1 MKKYIHIP
9 VLLIL
14 ASILMVSCD
23 GFLDAGSERYTF
35 EEEYGVNSDHDS
47 LYSMAGIFYN
57 LQKLGDRYVLL
68 GELRGDLMQTEDDA
82 SAYLKQINEF
92 TVTKDNPYASTKE
105 YYAVINNCNY
115 TIKNVDTSRVYNGYD
130 KKMYRLMASAK
141 SIRAWTY
148 LQLALNYGS
157 VNYIV
162 DPILSAED
170 AEKEYQKLDI
180 DGLADALIEDLLP
193 FKDIPTLNLGSFA
206 SFETKLSIFPI
217 KFLLGDLYLLKKD
230 YLNAAKMYH
239 ELMYDN
245 SLIISDSYKNVVTF
259 TNNAPS
265 GYEYRWY
272 NVLSPG
278 SREIISAIASSPDY
292 GNPFTIDSLSYHFM
306 VGPTQIIMDK
316 WENAIYYQTDLQ
328 LATSDMRGVCSYNSL
343 INTAKGLTA
352 AMYSY
357 INPKKPIIAKYLGYN
372 TDTEKRIVIYRNSL
386 LYLRYAEAINRLGYP
401 ETAYA
406 ILTTGL
412 NQTNVR
418 KAKIAKEIGT
428 TGGGTAPEYL
438 DFSDY
443 RYTGS
448 IGTMMRG
455 LGNTNIDSTYYN
467 FKQQA
472 NKPDSILFVENAI
485 VDELAAELAFEGN
498 RFQDLMRIAKR
509 RNDPAFL
516 ADKVSK
522 KYKTDKEL
530 VRTRLMDMK
539 NWYLPK

>member
-1 MKKYIHIP
+1 MKKYIQFP

-14 ASILMVSCD
+14 ASFLMVSCD

-35 EEEYGVNSDHDS
+35 EEEYGVTSDHDS
-47 LYSMAGIFYN
+47 LYSMAGIFYS

-68 GELRGDLMQTEDDA
+68 GELRGDLVQTEDDA

-115 TIKNVDTSRVYNGYD
+115 TIKNVDTAKVYNGYD

-148 LQLALNYGS
+148 LQLALNYGT

-180 DGLADALIEDLLP
+180 NALADVLIEDLLP
-193 FKDIPTLNLGSFA
+193 FKDIQTLNLGSFA
-206 SFETKLSIFPI
+206 SFETRLSIFPV

-239 ELMYDN
+239 ELMYDK
-245 SLIISDSYKNVVTF
+245 SAVISNRYLNEISFV
-259 TNNAPS
+259 NNAPS
-265 GYEYRWY
+265 GYTWRWY
-272 NVLSPG
+272 NIFTPG
-278 SREIISAIASSPDY
+278 STEVISAIASSPDY
-292 GNPFTIDSLSYHFM
+292 GNPFTLDSLSYHFM
-306 VGPTQIIMDK
+306 ISPTQYIIDK
-316 WENAIYYQTDLQ
+316 WEKAIYYKNDLQ
-328 LATSDMRGVCSYNSL
+328 LAEGDMRGVCSYNSL
-343 INTAKGLTA
+343 TGQFPGYNASMLNYT
-352 AMYSY
+352 
-357 INPKKPIIAKYLGYN
+357 NPKKPIIGKYIGN
-372 TDTEKRIVIYRNSL
+372 NSEDEKRIVLYRNSL

-412 NQTNVR
+412 NQTTI
-418 KAKIAKEIGT
+418 KKSKIVKEIGIA
-428 TGGGTAPEYL
+428 GTSPEYL

-443 RYTGS
+443 RFS
-448 IGTMMRG
+448 ANIGTMMRG
-455 LGNTNIDSTYYN
+455 LGNTQLDSTYYN
-467 FKQQA
+467 LKPQA
-472 NKPDSILFVENAI
+472 NKPDSILFVENQI

-498 RFQDLMRIAKR
+498 RYQDLMRIALR
-509 RNDPAFL
+509 RNNPAFL

-522 KYKTDKEL
+522 KFTTNKEL
-530 VRTRLMDMK
+530 IRTKLMDTK
-539 NWYLPK
+539 NWYLPKK

>member
-1 MKKYIHIP
+1 MKKYIQFP

-14 ASILMVSCD
+14 ASFLMVSCD

-35 EEEYGVNSDHDS
+35 EEEYGVTSDHDS
-47 LYSMAGIFYN
+47 LYSMAGIFYS

-68 GELRGDLMQTEDDA
+68 GELRGDLVQTEDDA

-115 TIKNVDTSRVYNGYD
+115 TIKNVDTAKVYNGYD

-148 LQLALNYGS
+148 LQLALNYGT

-180 DGLADALIEDLLP
+180 NALADVLIEDLLP
-193 FKDIPTLNLGSFA
+193 FKDIQTLNLGSFA
-206 SFETKLSIFPI
+206 SFETRLSIFPV

-239 ELMYDN
+239 ELMYDK
-245 SLIISDSYKNVVTF
+245 SAVISNRYLNEISFV
-259 TNNAPS
+259 NNAPS
-265 GYEYRWY
+265 GYTWRWY
-272 NVLSPG
+272 NIFTPG
-278 SREIISAIASSPDY
+278 STEVISAIASSPDY
-292 GNPFTIDSLSYHFM
+292 GNPFTLDSLSYHFM
-306 VGPTQIIMDK
+306 ISPTQYIIDK
-316 WENAIYYQTDLQ
+316 WEKAIYYKNDLQ
-328 LATSDMRGVCSYNSL
+328 LAEGDMRGLCSYNSL
-343 INTAKGLTA
+343 VGQFPCFNASMLNYT
-352 AMYSY
+352 
-357 INPKKPIIAKYLGYN
+357 NPKKPIIGKYIGYN
-372 TDTEKRIVIYRNSL
+372 SEDEKRIVLYRNSL

-412 NQTNVR
+412 NQTTI
-418 KAKIAKEIGT
+418 KKSKIVKEIGIA
-428 TGGGTAPEYL
+428 GTSPEYL

-443 RYTGS
+443 RFS
-448 IGTMMRG
+448 ANIGTMMRG
-455 LGNTNIDSTYYN
+455 LGNTQLDSTYYN
-467 FKQQA
+467 LKPQA
-472 NKPDSILFVENAI
+472 NKPDSILFVENQI

-498 RFQDLMRIAKR
+498 RYQDLMRIALR
-509 RNDPAFL
+509 RNNPAFL

-522 KYKTDKEL
+522 KFTTNKEL
-530 VRTRLMDMK
+530 IRTKLMDTK
-539 NWYLPK
+539 NWYLPKK

>member
-9 VLLIL
+9 FLLII
-14 ASILMVSCD
+14 ASLFMVSCD

-35 EEEYGVNSDHDS
+35 EEEYGVTSDHDS

-82 SAYLKQINEF
+82 STFLKQINEF

-115 TIKNVDTSRVYNGYD
+115 TIKNVDTAKVYNGYD

-148 LQLALNYGS
+148 LQLALNYGT

-170 AEKEYQKLDI
+170 AEKEFQKLDI
-180 DGLADALIEDLLP
+180 NALADVLIEDLLP
-193 FKDIPTLNLGSFA
+193 FKDIQTLNLGLFA
-206 SFETKLSIFPI
+206 AFETKLSVFPV
-217 KFLLGDLYLLKKD
+217 KFLLGDLYLLKND
-230 YLNAAKMYH
+230 YENAAKMYH
-239 ELMYDN
+239 ELMYDK
-245 SLIISDSYKNVVTF
+245 SLVISSTYKNEIEF
-259 TNNAPS
+259 QNNAPYS
-265 GYEYRWY
+265 YYYPWHY
-272 NVLSPG
+272 IFTPS
-278 SREIISAIASSPDY
+278 STEIISSIASSPDY
-292 GNPFTIDSLSYHFM
+292 GNPFTLDSLSMHYL
-306 VGPTQIIMDK
+306 VGPTQYIINK
-316 WENAIYYQTDLQ
+316 WENAIYYQNDLQ
-328 LATSDMRGVCSYNSL
+328 LTDGDMRGLCSYNSM
-343 INTAKGLTA
+343 ISQFSGQTAVWFD
-352 AMYSY
+352 Y

-372 TDTEKRIVIYRNSL
+372 SDEEKRIVIYRNSL

-412 NQTNVR
+412 NQTSIR

-428 TGGGTAPEYL
+428 IGSIPEYL

-443 RYTGS
+443 RFTDNT
-448 IGTMMRG
+448 GTMMRG
-455 LGNTNIDSTYYN
+455 LGNTQLDSTYYN
-467 FKQQA
+467 LKPQA
-472 NKPDSILFVENAI
+472 NKPDSILFVENQI
-485 VDELAAELAFEGN
+485 VNELAAELAFEGN
-498 RFQDLMRIAKR
+498 RYHDLMRIALR

-522 KYKTDKEL
+522 KFTTNKEL
-530 VRTRLMDMK
+530 IRTKLMDTK
-539 NWYLPK
+539 NWYLPKK

>member
-14 ASILMVSCD
+14 ASLLMVSCD

-47 LYSMAGIFYN
+47 LYSMTGIFYN

-82 SAYLKQINEF
+82 SKFLKQINEF

-115 TIKNVDTSRVYNGYD
+115 TIKNVDTSKVYNGYD

-157 VNYIV
+157 VNYIE

-180 DGLADALIEDLLP
+180 NALADVLIEDLLP
-193 FKDIPTLNLGSFA
+193 FKDIQTLNPGSFA
-206 SFETKLSIFPI
+206 SFDTKLSIFPL
-217 KFLLGDLYLLKKD
+217 KFLLGDLYLLKND
-230 YLNAAKMYH
+230 YKNAAKMYH
-239 ELMYDN
+239 ELMYDKEA
-245 SLIISDSYKNVVTF
+245 IIDEYYMNEVTF
-259 TNNAPS
+259 VNNAESGAGYIWQNVFKPS
-265 GYEYRWY
+265 STE
-272 NVLSPG
+272 V
-278 SREIISAIASSPDY
+278 ISAIASSPDY
-292 GNPFTIDSLSYHFM
+292 GNPFNLDSLSYNFM
-306 VGPTQIIMDK
+306 IGPTQYIINK
-316 WENAIYYQTDLQ
+316 WENAIYYKTDLQ
-328 LATSDMRGVCSYNSL
+328 LTTSDRRGVCSYNSL
-343 INTAKGLTA
+343 INKHKSITAS
-352 AMYSY
+352 MFSY
-357 INPKKPIIAKYLGYN
+357 VDPKKPIIAKYLGYN
-372 TDTEKRIVIYRNSL
+372 TEEEKRIVLYRNSL

-412 NQTNVR
+412 NQTTVR
-418 KAKIAKEIGT
+418 KSKIANEIGT
-428 TGGGTAPEYL
+428 TGGNAAPEYL

-443 RYTGS
+443 RFTS
-448 IGTMMRG
+448 NVGTMMRG

-467 FKQQA
+467 LKPQA

-498 RFQDLMRIAKR
+498 RFHDLMRIAKR

-516 ADKVSK
+516 ADKVSR
-522 KYKTDKEL
+522 KYANKEI
-530 VRTRLMDMK
+530 VRSKLMDIK
-539 NWYLPK
+539 NWYLPN